1 MRWVLGVLGTAAVL
15 GSLFGLTLPLSLH
28 VVDRSG
34 SPIACGTAFHPDQRR
49 AAREDTVNRELHNSF
64 GAPYESSD
72 YGAQCDA
79 LISARRGVSAHV
91 MAFGAALLGITCLL
105 GFGVR
110 SDAVFSPRSG
120 GLPTPRR
127 DPKPAPATVAS
138 CDDLHKALSTIGI
151 RVQH

>member
-34 SPIACGTAFHPDQRR
+34 SPIPCGTAFHPDQRR
-49 AAREDTVNRELHNSF
+49 AAREDAVNQELHNSF

-72 YGAQCDA
+72 YGTQCDA
-79 LISARRGVSAHV
+79 LVSGRRGITAHV
-91 MAFGAALLGITCLL
+91 MVVGIALLGITCLVGL
-105 GFGVR
+105 SAGGP
-110 SDAVFSPRSG
+110 AVF
-120 GLPTPRR
+120 TPRNSR
-127 DPKPAPATVAS
+127 RLTPRHDPEPAQLAIRY
-138 CDDLHKALSTIGI
+138 CDDLDKALSSIGI